1 MDIDPASLLPN
12 ELALSLADKCQ
23 KWTYATYSGEYEVND
38 VPRNPTVDRTYDAR
52 LDRAITDIQSKIQ
65 SQRRA
70 LDDVFP
76 RSTQTYKQLLKK
88 AQEEEEKQQASL
100 QNLNPEAKV
109 MFFRVCTN
117 FSDFMN

>member
-23 KWTYATYSGEYEVND
+23 KWTYTTYSGEYEVND

-76 RSTQTYKQLLKK
+76 RKHSDSRVVT
-88 AQEEEEKQQASL
+88 EKGARRRRETTGIS
-100 QNLNPEAKV
+100 
-109 MFFRVCTN
+109 
-117 FSDFMN
+117 